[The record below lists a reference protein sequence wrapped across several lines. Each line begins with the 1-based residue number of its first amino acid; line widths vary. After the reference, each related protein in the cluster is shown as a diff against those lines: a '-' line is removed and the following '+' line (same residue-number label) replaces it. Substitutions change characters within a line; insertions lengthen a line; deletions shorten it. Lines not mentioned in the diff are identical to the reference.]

1 MTQPRL
7 TDAMESHDSKT
18 KVWKVR
24 FACAKGAYDIGKFGE
39 CESLLHRL
47 MEQAD
52 GLEESVFATNT
63 CHIGLGAVYIA
74 TGKIDKAKHH
84 LEIAI
89 NSLSGASST
98 SLRELS
104 ALAHRFYAEALREA
118 GDEVGAENELEQAVH
133 ILTELGVSCAVPLA
147 YALSELA
154 ALYVTQEKL
163 RDAKRLILSA
173 MELLRQSVG
182 SEDQE
187 YMRASVISNICDSE
201 GEEDMLQRIDD
212 GISKLQYQ
220 FGGKHP
226 SITRAIR
233 GYQKKC
239 QECGGTDTLDD
250 EIEDG
255 FVHVSG
261 GL

>member
-7 TDAMESHDSKT
+7 TDAMESHDPRT
-18 KVWKVR
+18 KAWKVR
-24 FACAKGAYDIGKFGE
+24 FACAKGAYDVGKFSE

-47 MEQAD
+47 MEQANTI
-52 GLEESVFATNT
+52 EESVFAANT

-89 NSLSGASST
+89 NSLSG
-98 SLRELS
+98 SLDESLKELS

-118 GDEVGAENELEQAVH
+118 GDEVEAEHELEEAVH
-133 ILTELGVSCAVPLA
+133 ILTELGVNGAVPLA
-147 YALSELA
+147 YALSDLA
-154 ALYVTQEKL
+154 ALYITQEKL
-163 RDAKRLILSA
+163 KDAKRLILSA
-173 MELLRQSVG
+173 MELLKQSVG
-182 SEDQE
+182 CENQE
-187 YMRASVISNICDSE
+187 YIRASVISNICDST
-201 GEEDMLQRIDD
+201 GEEEMMQQIDS

-220 FGGKHP
+220 FGSKHP

-233 GYQKKC
+233 WYQKKC
-239 QECGGTDTLDD
+239 NERGETDTID
-250 EIEDG
+250 EIENG
-255 FVHVSG
+255 FVHTTG